1 MSLVRTSPNPEAAV
15 SSESPNNVDPGLPE
29 DAAAG
34 TPEPEQDKA
43 ASADNNDGKDDPDDD
58 DDGDDGDDKP
68 AADSE
73 EVHHSAIDPET
84 GPSPSPNPEEV
95 KEERPEAE
103 VSGDTE
109 AAVTSDPAQRGPG
122 SAEAAGEGGAEAE
135 GDGEPPQHAVRFGE
149 QQQPENLH
157 VSPPGHVTQPLNLA
171 HSPAHSATPPHPPYP
186 PHRPAFP
193 PHPEHY
199 SYGPPPPGY
208 PGHYFNNASSS
219 YPGPGQPPPY
229 SGPGPGFPGPG
240 AEAGHDMYRQ
250 HLDPHHS
257 SHLAHLPPHLGHFPR
272 PDPYS
277 FPTSDEELVSPPG
290 RGPNPLSMGFSG
302 MPMPLIAPKA
312 QKPRKPRKPRS
323 PKQPQDGTILSM
335 QIKEDSRRLYRDS

>member
-34 TPEPEQDKA
+34 TPEPEQDKE

-58 DDGDDGDDKP
+58 GGDDGDDKP

-122 SAEAAGEGGAEAE
+122 SAEGGAEAE

-186 PHRPAFP
+186 PHRPAFQ

-229 SGPGPGFPGPG
+229 SGPGPGFPG

-290 RGPNPLSMGFSG
+290 RGPNPLTMGFSG